1 MRIILLGP
9 PGAGKGT
16 QAKNLSERLKIPH
29 ISTGDLLRQNVKQDT
44 ELGKQAKKIMEKGDL
59 VPDNLV
65 TEMLIEQLSSPNSK
79 DGFILDGYP
88 RNIAQAKKLDEI
100 LGKKAKEDEY
110 VIYLDTS
117 QPLILQRLTGRR
129 VCSRCGINYHIK
141 NMPPKHDMVCD
152 KCGGPLIQRVD
163 DEEETIKNRLKVY
176 LNETSSLIDYYEKN
190 KRLHRICADEDAD
203 IVLNKIAALAASK
216 ANDTSKVR

>member
-65 TEMLIEQLSSPNSK
+65 TSMLIEHISSSSSK

-88 RNIAQAKKLDEI
+88 RNIAQAEKLDEI
-100 LGKKAKEDEY
+100 LKECAKKSEY

-117 QPLILQRLTGRR
+117 EPIILQRLTGRR
-129 VCSRCGINYHIK
+129 VCSRCGINYHLK

-152 KCGGPLIQRVD
+152 KCGGALIQRID

-176 LNETSSLIDYYEKN
+176 LKETSSLIDYYEKN
-190 KRLHRICADEDAD
+190 KRLYRICADDDAD
-203 IVLNKIAALAASK
+203 IVLNKIAALAAPKS
-216 ANDTSKVR
+216 NDTAQV

>member
-29 ISTGDLLRQNVKQDT
+29 VSTGDLLRQNVKENT
-44 ELGKQAKKIMEKGDL
+44 ELGRQAKKIMEKGNL

-88 RNIAQAKKLDEI
+88 RNIAQAEKLDEI
-100 LGKKAKEDEY
+100 LGKKAKEDEC

-117 QPLILQRLTGRR
+117 QPVILQRLTGRR

-203 IVLNKIAALAASK
+203 IVLNKIVAKAASK

>member
-29 ISTGDLLRQNVKQDT
+29 VSTGDLLRQNVKENT
-44 ELGKQAKKIMEKGDL
+44 ELGRQAKKIMEKGDL

-79 DGFILDGYP
+79 DSFILDGYP
-88 RNIAQAKKLDEI
+88 RNIAQAEKLDEI

-117 QPLILQRLTGRR
+117 EPIILQRLTGRR

-190 KRLHRICADEDAD
+190 KRLHRICADGDAD
-203 IVLNKIAALAASK
+203 IVLNKIVALATSK
-216 ANDTSKVR
+216 ANDTYKVR

>member
-1 MRIILLGP
+1 VRIILLGP

-16 QAKNLSERLKIPH
+16 QAKNLSERLKIPR
-29 ISTGDLLRQNVKQDT
+29 ISTGDLLRQNVKENT
-44 ELGKQAKKIMEKGDL
+44 ELGRQAKKIMEKGDL

-117 QPLILQRLTGRR
+117 QPVIIQRLTGRR

-163 DEEETIKNRLKVY
+163 DKEETIKNRLKVY
-176 LNETSSLIDYYEKN
+176 LNETSSLIDYYDKN
-190 KRLHRICADEDAD
+190 KRLGRICADGDAD

>member
-29 ISTGDLLRQNVKQDT
+29 ISTGDLLRQNVKENT
-44 ELGKQAKKIMEKGDL
+44 ELGRQAKKIMEKGDL

-88 RNIAQAKKLDEI
+88 RNIAQAEKLDEI

-117 QPLILQRLTGRR
+117 QPIILQRLTGRR

-163 DEEETIKNRLKVY
+163 DEEKTIKNRLKVY

-190 KRLHRICADEDAD
+190 KRLHHICADEDAD
-203 IVLNKIAALAASK
+203 IVLNKIVALATSK

>member
-1 MRIILLGP
+1 VRIILLGP

-29 ISTGDLLRQNVKQDT
+29 ISTGDLLRQNVKENT
-44 ELGKQAKKIMEKGDL
+44 ELGRQAKKIMEKGDL

-88 RNIAQAKKLDEI
+88 RNIAQAEKLDEI

-117 QPLILQRLTGRR
+117 QPIILQRLTGRR

-163 DEEETIKNRLKVY
+163 DEEKTIKNRLKVY

-190 KRLHRICADEDAD
+190 KRLHHICADEDAD
-203 IVLNKIAALAASK
+203 IVLNKIVALATSK